1 MVAEAAAAAIAAL
14 LVTVLVMMIGVYPGA
29 VTVPPETIETC
40 GAGVDDAEPL
50 ALLVET
56 ETSRI
61 GAPKFIAP
69 VAKAAVYLA
78 YTYAKATALLLGSS
92 IS

>member
-1 MVAEAAAAAIAAL
+1 MAAVAAAAAIAGSL
-14 LVTVLVMMIGVYPGA
+14 FTVLVMMIGVYPGA

-40 GAGVDDAEPL
+40 GAGVDDDDPL
-50 ALLVET
+50 ELLVET

-69 VAKAAVYLA
+69 VAKA
-78 YTYAKATALLLGSS
+78 
-92 IS
+92 

>member
-1 MVAEAAAAAIAAL
+1 
-14 LVTVLVMMIGVYPGA
+14 MMIGVYPGA

-40 GAGVDDAEPL
+40 GAGVDDDDPL
-50 ALLVET
+50 ELLVET

-69 VAKAAVYLA
+69 VAKA
-78 YTYAKATALLLGSS
+78 
-92 IS
+92 